1 MCLYYIYFKKSN
13 SIKYLEVEK
22 KLNKKELKELL
33 KDIKEEIEVY
43 KNCSNCG
50 LFDPFTKIFL
60 SFKTPLFKPF
70 KMYLFFYRVFYRGYF

>member
-1 MCLYYIYFKKSN
+1 MNLYYIYFKKN
-13 SIKYLEVEK
+13 NIIKYLEVEK

-50 LFDPFTKIFL
+50 LFDLIYKN
-60 SFKTPLFKPF
+60 
-70 KMYLFFYRVFYRGYF
+70 

>member
-1 MCLYYIYFKKSN
+1 MYIYYIYFKKNN

-43 KNCSNCG
+43 KNYSNCG
-50 LFDPFTKIFL
+50 LFDLVYKN
-60 SFKTPLFKPF
+60 
-70 KMYLFFYRVFYRGYF
+70 